1 MHLSCN
7 DLYKCVACSLVL
19 PSGSL
24 GWLQTCYCLIFW
36 LEKLLVPSSDSD
48 RVIIKIVNEL
58 KKRHVGQF
66 SLLEH
71 PHQWMQNTK
80 CAHIDAKAIR
90 IYQCERL
97 IFEPNFFGL

>member
-1 MHLSCN
+1 MRGLFISTAIWF
-7 DLYKCVACSLVL
+7 VRLVGKL
-19 PSGSL
+19 VSVL
-24 GWLQTCYCLIFW
+24 FFW
-36 LEKLLVPSSDSD
+36 QEKLLVPSSDSD

-80 CAHIDAKAIR
+80 CAHIDAKAVR

-97 IFEPNFFGL
+97 IFESNFFGL